1 MPSLAVATHE
11 EHFVSGLVL
20 LVLAAV
26 VVERLNVVGE
36 ALPLGLLVVRVELGI
51 SGVSP
56 VKKTKVEVGL

>member
-11 EHFVSGLVL
+11 EHLVSGLVL

-26 VVERLNVVGE
+26 VVEGLDVVGE
-36 ALPLGLLVVRVELGI
+36 ALPLGLLVARVELCI

-56 VKKTKVEVGL
+56 VEKTKVEVGL